1 MEKASDKSKGKK
13 LQKKFFFTDYEIE
26 LIEEYGLKHDITGSF
41 QSIVKQAAMKEI
53 RYCILEEL
61 SQTDSALA
69 EKIKN
74 ARDAGELIDIIHD
87 KGFSRNNRIDIR
99 KGLQQLEKWEED
111 IFDKRR
117 RF

>member
-1 MEKASDKSKGKK
+1 MRNKGDNCKGKK
-13 LQKKFFFTDYEIE
+13 LQKKFFFSTHEIE
-26 LIEEYGLKHDITGSF
+26 LIEEYGMKHDISGSF

-53 RYCILEEL
+53 RYSILEEL

-74 ARDAGELIDIIHD
+74 AKDAGELIDIIHD

-111 IFDKRR
+111 VFDKRR